1 LKELESKI
9 EDRIRERIR
18 VYITESR
25 YRHSLGVRDTAVQLA
40 RIYGCRRQKAAIA
53 ALLHD
58 IARDIPL
65 ETMRRLVEENIAW
78 FSTDFVITDNP
89 LLLHAYAGSV
99 IARKEFGIDDE
110 AILRSI
116 ELHTTGGQS
125 MGVLE
130 KVIFVADFI
139 EPSRRFNGVQ
149 KARKQAHVN
158 LDETVLYIYK
168 FMLKHLLK
176 KELFICKNTLLGY
189 NEIILRI
196 KK

>member
-1 LKELESKI
+1 MKELESKI
-9 EDRIRERIR
+9 EDRIKDRIR

-25 YRHSLGVRDTAVQLA
+25 YRHSLGVRDTAVELA
-40 RIYGCRRQKAAIA
+40 RIYGCSRQKAAIA

-65 ETMRRLVEENIAW
+65 ETMKRLVEENVSW
-78 FSTDFVITDNP
+78 FSENLVSADNP

-99 IARKEFGIDDE
+99 IARKEFGIDDD

-116 ELHTTGGQS
+116 ELHTTGGQA

-139 EPSRRFNGVQ
+139 EPSRRFKGVE
-149 KARKQAHVN
+149 KARKQAYVN

-168 FMLKHLLK
+168 FMLKRLLK
-176 KELFICKNTLLGY
+176 REVFICKNTLLGY

>member
-1 LKELESKI
+1 MKELESTI
-9 EDRIRERIR
+9 EDRIRDKIR

-40 RIYGCRRQKAAIA
+40 RIYGCSRQKEAVA

-58 IARDIPL
+58 IGRDIPM
-65 ETMRRLVEENIAW
+65 ETMRRLVEENITW

-125 MGVLE
+125 SE
-130 KVIFVADFI
+130 C
-139 EPSRRFNGVQ
+139 
-149 KARKQAHVN
+149 
-158 LDETVLYIYK
+158 
-168 FMLKHLLK
+168 LK
-176 KELFICKNTLLGY
+176 
-189 NEIILRI
+189 R
-196 KK
+196 